1 MDLES
6 LCKMQKKNIKYAEK
20 NMQAVR
26 EEIEQAISGW
36 DDSKNKEQIIKAKT
50 QLRKL
55 ASFESLLLNI
65 NLLILIPQNLETDQ
79 KNLIDTLED
88 IEELKQCFENMKVNV
103 F

>member
-36 DDSKNKEQIIKAKT
+36 DDSKNKE
-50 QLRKL
+50 
-55 ASFESLLLNI
+55 
-65 NLLILIPQNLETDQ
+65 
-79 KNLIDTLED
+79 
-88 IEELKQCFENMKVNV
+88 
-103 F
+103 